1 MPLYQQLWY
10 WVGCGAGYYMHQ
22 FEPIIHCVSL
32 TIMPYQ
38 SWVSQGHFWIMKSKQ
53 EFTCSSKT
61 SPWTSSLTEVER
73 GLVLA
78 WDRQQQINEGA
89 KNQPWKVGKVIFC
102 TWMCWACELFPMQSE
117 DIFCIDKLSLK
128 PVQFRQFSAF
138 YFFNW
143 VPVSTVA

>member
-10 WVGCGAGYYMHQ
+10 WVGCGAGYCMYQ

-38 SWVSQGHFWIMKSKQ
+38 SWFSQGRFWIMKSKQ

-78 WDRQQQINEGA
+78 WDRQQEINEGLRISLGRSGRSFFA
-89 KNQPWKVGKVIFC
+89 HECVEPANC
-102 TWMCWACELFPMQSE
+102 FP
-117 DIFCIDKLSLK
+117 CSLK
-128 PVQFRQFSAF
+128 T
-138 YFFNW
+138 YFALINCHWSLCSSGSFLL
-143 VPVSTVA
+143 STSLTESLYQL